1 MNLSG
6 IHPWVCVP
14 HCQISIAHCQYSQ
27 WFTDTSAQLTGRQQK
42 KETNDTQIS
51 CVKSLV
57 LPYYSEVSSHSYA
70 GDCWLNLFYYSLLT
84 IIDFTKK
91 SPFCQTIFSSVSRET
106 IFFILTRNNVVAVAA
121 DIKSDT
127 GSA

>member
-1 MNLSG
+1 MGLCASLSNLYSPLPVQSV
-6 IHPWVCVP
+6 IHRHVCP
-14 HCQISIAHCQYSQ
+14 AYRPP
-27 WFTDTSAQLTGRQQK
+27 AK

-106 IFFILTRNNVVAVAA
+106 IFLILTRNNVVAVAA